1 MNTMSE
7 YAYGTLACSSK
18 HFEMVGRQSMSEKLL
33 ISGAVIAIA
42 AGLLLWY
49 LTGDVRTQVAQ
60 YKQTTTAV
68 ALATTITPTFAP
80 GTNIPVT
87 STVEISLTVE
97 TTAIVTPAS
106 TVVPQRPEDVLLL
119 TPANGLAVPSPA
131 PEYSTEVPT
140 EVPPVFNPTMATD
153 FPTMIPEATLP
164 PMDTAIPADTS
175 TPAPT
180 DTPLATNTPA
190 PTNTA
195 TPVPH
200 PIEVITVNVSWSGEK
215 IVNKDVLVSKGSV
228 LTIEPGTTVR
238 FGTGISLYVDG
249 KLQALGRSDAPVRLT
264 AARLP
269 WGGIFVRP
277 NGDALIVSTI
287 ISNGGAA
294 ATVLY
299 AEQANMTLRDVTMNN
314 NIGQIRFI
322 DAVTSIQ
329 QSVIRDNSLAYGSMI
344 DASIDAGGSMNI
356 ENSRIGPNTQLDGTS
371 AFALLA
377 PNAQSVVNLTLS
389 GSIFTSSSGA
399 NVVINSAAPING
411 SMQCNAFAGGAI
423 GVQIR
428 SSLPQMP
435 GIGFALRNNAIERH
449 SANYSTARGM
459 TSDVAVDAKGNWWNS
474 PSGPYDPLRYRAG
487 RGEAV
492 GTTVV
497 ADKWLT
503 IRPACAPI
511 P

>member
-1 MNTMSE
+1 M
-7 YAYGTLACSSK
+7 
-18 HFEMVGRQSMSEKLL
+18 MSEKLL
-33 ISGAVIAIA
+33 ISGAVIAMA
-42 AGLLLWY
+42 AALLLWY

-60 YKQTTTAV
+60 HKLTTTPAV
-68 ALATTITPTFAP
+68 ALTTPITPQFTALA
-80 GTNIPVT
+80 TIAVT

-97 TTAIVTPAS
+97 TTVILTPAM
-106 TVVPQRPEDVLLL
+106 TAVPTRPEDALLL
-119 TPANGLAVPSPA
+119 TPANGVAAPSPV
-131 PEYSTEVPT
+131 PEFATEVPT

-153 FPTMIPEATLP
+153 VPTMIPEATYT
-164 PMDTAIPADTS
+164 PMDTETPADTS

-180 DTPLATNTPA
+180 DTPLATNTPE
-190 PTNTA
+190 PTNTP

-200 PIEVITVNVSWSGEK
+200 PIDVLKGNVSWNGEK
-215 IVNKDVLVSKGSV
+215 IVSKDVLVSAGSV

-269 WGGIFVRP
+269 WGGVFVRP
-277 NGDALIVSTI
+277 NGDALLVSTI

-299 AEQANMTLRDVTMNN
+299 AEQSNLTMRDVTMNS
-314 NIGQIRFI
+314 NIGQIRLS
-322 DAVTSIQ
+322 DAVTTIQ

-344 DASIDAGGSMNI
+344 DASIDAGGSITI
-356 ENSRIGPNTQLDGTS
+356 ENSRIGPNMQVDGTS
-371 AFALLA
+371 ALALLA
-377 PNAQSVVNLTLS
+377 PNAQSTVNLTLS

-399 NVVINSAAPING
+399 NVVINSAAPVNG
-411 SMQCNAFAGGAI
+411 SMQCNVFADGAI

-449 SANYSTARGM
+449 SAKYSTARGM
-459 TSDVAVDAKGNWWNS
+459 TSDVAVDAKENWWNS
-474 PSGPYDPLRYRAG
+474 ASGPYDPLRYRAG

-492 GTTVV
+492 GSTVV

-503 IRPACAPI
+503 VRPVCAPI

>member
-1 MNTMSE
+1 MI
-7 YAYGTLACSSK
+7 
-18 HFEMVGRQSMSEKLL
+18 SEKLL
-33 ISGAVIAIA
+33 ISGAVVAIA
-42 AGLLLWY
+42 AALLLWY

-60 YKQTTTAV
+60 RNQTTTPGIV
-68 ALATTITPTFAP
+68 RTTSITPQFTALTTLP
-80 GTNIPVT
+80 MTG
-87 STVEISLTVE
+87 TVEIVLTVE
-97 TTAIVTPAS
+97 STAIPSVEMTA
-106 TVVPQRPEDVLLL
+106 VPTRPEDALLL
-119 TPANGLAVPSPA
+119 TPANGATVPQMPTDVLPA
-131 PEYSTEVPT
+131 APT

-153 FPTMIPEATLP
+153 VPTMTPEATFT
-164 PMDTAIPADTS
+164 PMDTETPADTN

-190 PTNTA
+190 PTNTP

-200 PIEVITVNVSWSGEK
+200 PIEVLKGNVSWSGEK
-215 IVNKDVLVSKGSV
+215 TVTKDVLVSAGSV

-249 KLQALGRSDAPVRLT
+249 KLQALGRGDAPVRLT

-269 WGGIFVRP
+269 WGGVFVRP
-277 NGDALIVSTI
+277 NGDALLVSTI

-299 AEQANMTLRDVTMNN
+299 AEQANLTMRDVTMNN
-314 NIGQIRFI
+314 NIGQIRLS
-322 DAVTSIQ
+322 DAVTTIQ

-344 DASIDAGGSMNI
+344 DASIDAGGSITI
-356 ENSRIGPNTQLDGTS
+356 ENSRIGPNTQVDGMS
-371 AFALLA
+371 ALSLLA
-377 PNAQSVVNLTLS
+377 PNVQGTVNLTLS

-399 NVVINSAAPING
+399 NVVINSAVPVNG
-411 SMQCNAFAGGAI
+411 SMQCNTFVDGVI

-428 SSLPQMP
+428 SSLPQVP

-449 SANYSTARGM
+449 SAKYSTARGM
-459 TSDVAVDAKGNWWNS
+459 TSDVAVDAKENWWNS

-487 RGEAV
+487 RGESV

-503 IRPACAPI
+503 VRPACAPI